1 MIQVKQIETEVD
13 GDEDRCS
20 LVFAAWKD
28 QEGEG
33 ATQVTGLIL
42 IIPLICSLSH
52 PRHPDL
58 SLSHDSCFRRR

>member
-33 ATQVTGLIL
+33 ATQVTGFLAFL
-42 IIPLICSLSH
+42 TY

-58 SLSHDSCFRRR
+58 SSPS